1 MAQYFF
7 LNDLM
12 LDNALDGVDMQDVF
26 EQTMMK
32 YVMLRKEETL
42 DIGSHI
48 IIGHDV
54 ENIIIG
60 GLPLKELIFKIEN
73 RELKTACINY
83 FLKCVP
89 LNTIDKNYSL
99 DSIEDE
105 IIEEIADIQYS
116 NGQSATN
123 DVIASL
129 MSWILFSFPIVDEWK
144 KTEVA
149 IDSDGKYRITNFY
162 GDNRYDIIDK
172 ILAENTSK
180 PANKIRFINRIDKM
194 TIELCPEFEAFFDE
208 LTEDEQIHMCNR
220 LYTAWVRNLIQKNGE
235 DDKLYRHC
243 TCTGSKIMFEL
254 KSSHDLGIRFYLM
267 NCQNGTLVFG
277 GHSFKSKVKGD
288 KQNNDMVRAFEA
300 IKKYLNNK

>member
-12 LDNALDGVDMQDVF
+12 LDKALNGVEKKEAF

-32 YVMLRKEETL
+32 YVLLRKEGTL

-54 ENIIIG
+54 DKIRIG

-105 IIEEIADIQYS
+105 IIEEIADIQYL

-123 DVIASL
+123 AVIASL
-129 MSWILFSFPIVDEWK
+129 MYWILFSFPIVDEW
-144 KTEVA
+144 
-149 IDSDGKYRITNFY
+149 
-162 GDNRYDIIDK
+162 
-172 ILAENTSK
+172 
-180 PANKIRFINRIDKM
+180 
-194 TIELCPEFEAFFDE
+194 
-208 LTEDEQIHMCNR
+208 
-220 LYTAWVRNLIQKNGE
+220 
-235 DDKLYRHC
+235 
-243 TCTGSKIMFEL
+243 
-254 KSSHDLGIRFYLM
+254 
-267 NCQNGTLVFG
+267 
-277 GHSFKSKVKGD
+277 
-288 KQNNDMVRAFEA
+288 
-300 IKKYLNNK
+300 